1 MLRQMAGDRVYQ
13 LERARRMYYQ
23 AKPEKDPAEIAKENE
38 KYKEAILNYLKSN
51 GRCTVGDISNNC
63 IDVMSLPIQKVSAL
77 TSQLYSEGK
86 IHRTEDGRKAYF
98 EAI

>member
-1 MLRQMAGDRVYQ
+1 
-13 LERARRMYYQ
+13 MYYK
-23 AKPEKDPAEIAKENE
+23 AIPEKDPAEIEKENK

-51 GRCTVGDISNNC
+51 GRCTVGDLSDNC
-63 IDVMSLPIQKVSAL
+63 TDVMSLPIQKVSAL

-86 IHRTEDGRKAYF
+86 IHRTEDDRRAYF